1 MDLKVLGSSSKGNCY
16 ILENHT
22 DALIIECG
30 VNIKDIKQALE
41 FSFTKVSGCILTHEH
56 KDHSFSLIDLMK
68 AGVDVYASKGTFSA
82 LGYKQHHRIKH
93 IAANVLVHV
102 GPFKVL
108 PFAIQHDCVE
118 PFGFI
123 INHPETGNILFI
135 TDSYYVS
142 NKFRNINNII
152 IEANF
157 SEEIIRKSVESGR
170 IPDFLENRI
179 YTSHMSIE
187 TCLKTLEAND
197 LSQVNNIVLIHL
209 SDGNSNAD
217 QFKYA
222 VESQTGKR
230 VHIADAG
237 LVIENF
243 NKTPF

>member
-16 ILENHT
+16 ILENEHE
-22 DALIIECG
+22 ALLIECG
-30 VNIKDIKQALE
+30 VNIKDIKQALD
-41 FSFTKVSGCILTHEH
+41 FSFKKLSGCILTHEH
-56 KDHSFSLIDLMK
+56 KDHSFSLVDLLK
-68 AGVDVYASKGTFSA
+68 AGVDVYASKGTFNYFG
-82 LGYKQHHRIKH
+82 LKGHHRLQVVSAGKMFE
-93 IAANVLVHV
+93 V
-102 GPFKVL
+102 GSFKVI
-108 PFAIQHDCVE
+108 PFNIQHDCVE
-118 PFGFI
+118 PLGFI
-123 INHPETGNILFI
+123 INHPETGNVLFI

-142 NKFRNINNII
+142 NRFRNINNIL

-217 QFKYA
+217 QFKNE
-222 VESQTGKR
+222 VEGLTGKR

>member
-16 ILENHT
+16 ILEN
-22 DALIIECG
+22 DSESLIIECG
-30 VNIKDIKQALE
+30 VNIKDIKKALD
-41 FSFTKVSGCILTHEH
+41 FSFNKVSGCILTHEH
-56 KDHSFSLIDLMK
+56 KDHSFSLIDLLK
-68 AGVDVYASKGTFSA
+68 AGVDVYASKGTFKA

-93 IAANVLVHV
+93 IAANTLFQV
-102 GPFKVL
+102 GSFKVL

-118 PFGFI
+118 PLGFI

-157 SEEIIRKSVESGR
+157 SEGIIQKRVEDGKLPEFLQDR
-170 IPDFLENRI
+170 IF
-179 YTSHMSIE
+179 TSHMSIE
-187 TCLKTLEAND
+187 TTLKTLEAND

-217 QFKYA
+217 QFKSA

-230 VHIADAG
+230 VHVADAG

>member
-1 MDLKVLGSSSKGNCY
+1 M
-16 ILENHT
+16 ENET
-22 DALIIECG
+22 EALIIECG
-30 VNIKDIKQALE
+30 VNIKDIKHSLD
-41 FSFTKVSGCILTHEH
+41 FSFKKVSGCILTHEH
-56 KDHSFSLIDLMK
+56 KDHSFSLIDLLK
-68 AGVDVYASKGTFSA
+68 AGVDVYASKGTFNV

-93 IAANVLVHV
+93 IAAGVLVEV
-102 GPFKVL
+102 GSFKVL
-108 PFAIQHDCVE
+108 PFNIQHDCVE
-118 PFGFI
+118 PLGFI

-179 YTSHMSIE
+179 YLSHMSIE

-209 SDGNSNAD
+209 SDGNSNAE
-217 QFKYA
+217 QFKSA
-222 VESQTGKR
+222 VEGLTGKR
-230 VHIADAG
+230 VHVADAG
-237 LVIENF
+237 LLIENF
-243 NKTPF
+243 NKKPF

>member
-16 ILENHT
+16 ILENDT
-22 DALIIECG
+22 EALIIECG
-30 VNIKDIKQALE
+30 VNIKDIKKALD
-41 FSFTKVSGCILTHEH
+41 FSFNKVSGCILTHEH
-56 KDHSFSLIDLMK
+56 KDHSFSLIDLLK
-68 AGVDVYASKGTFSA
+68 AGVDVYASKGTFKA

-93 IAANVLVHV
+93 IAANTLFQV
-102 GPFKVL
+102 GSFKVL

-118 PFGFI
+118 PLGFI

-157 SEEIIRKSVESGR
+157 SEGIIQKRVEDGKLPEFLQDR
-170 IPDFLENRI
+170 IF
-179 YTSHMSIE
+179 TSHMSIE
-187 TCLKTLEAND
+187 TTLKTLEAND

-217 QFKYA
+217 QFKSA

-230 VHIADAG
+230 VHVADAG

-243 NKTPF
+243 NKKPF